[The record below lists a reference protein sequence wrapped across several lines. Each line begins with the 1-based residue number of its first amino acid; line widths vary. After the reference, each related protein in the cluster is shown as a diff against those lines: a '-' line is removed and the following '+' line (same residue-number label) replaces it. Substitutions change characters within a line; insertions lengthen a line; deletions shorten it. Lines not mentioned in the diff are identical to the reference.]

1 MVHTLPFRL
10 VDKNSGKN
18 VIQVTWV
25 LLLKAHRA
33 VDSDTWLATVLWDF
47 LGAIKKGLISR
58 QGVAIEKGKLSF
70 RIISMFLVISLA
82 VLDFEV
88 VAYLQVQALS
98 KFYVVLFLIE
108 FVDCI
113 SPNKVDDVEGSVCIY
128 PMILVQIPMA
138 MRKKYDSAMRKRYHY
153 FSIMQYTELRSSSR
167 QVFI

>member
-10 VDKNSGKN
+10 VDKNRGKN

-33 VDSDTWLATVLWDF
+33 VDSATWLATVLWDF

-88 VAYLQVQALS
+88 VAYLQGWQYQFAH
-98 KFYVVLFLIE
+98 
-108 FVDCI
+108 
-113 SPNKVDDVEGSVCIY
+113 SP
-128 PMILVQIPMA
+128 
-138 MRKKYDSAMRKRYHY
+138 Y
-153 FSIMQYTELRSSSR
+153 F
-167 QVFI
+167 